1 MKRVLLGCL
10 MSVLMLGSISAQN
23 YESTW
28 ESLDKRPTPAGS
40 ATPSSASLFIGV
52 LTPFPLML
60 RYCLENWPTLSGT
73 GTR

>member
-28 ESLDKRPTPAGS
+28 ESLDKRPTPGWFS
-40 ATPSSASLFIGV
+40 DSKFGIFIHWGTYSV
-52 LTPFPLML
+52 PAYAPV
-60 RYCLENWPTLSGT
+60 RLENWPTLSGT